1 MSLLASGKL
10 QLDLIEKLPGQGRNV
25 QVAMNAQLT
34 QGLLHLLN
42 QGLKKVA
49 VAQAAASREAWKR
62 QPMRPSRLEAAERP
76 RYLN

>member
-42 QGLKKVA
+42 QGLKKS
-49 VAQAAASREAWKR
+49 QWLKPPAAG
-62 QPMRPSRLEAAERP
+62 LEAAADAAEPEEPAQKP